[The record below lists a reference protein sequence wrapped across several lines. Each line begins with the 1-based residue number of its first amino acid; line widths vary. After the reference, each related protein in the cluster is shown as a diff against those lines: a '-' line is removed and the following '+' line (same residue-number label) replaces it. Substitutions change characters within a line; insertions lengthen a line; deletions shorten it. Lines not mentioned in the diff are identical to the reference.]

1 MPPPPPRSTT
11 PNPDGVVVAP
21 LPGVV
26 VVRGVIGVI
35 GCVPSFSGMLALLF
49 RIKRG
54 RVGWATSSTAALA
67 GVVEPPA
74 SSAAGTTRSARE
86 EVPEVL
92 LVEQTLLLRPRDRM
106 CDWGKLVSSMASFS
120 SLALISES

>member
-1 MPPPPPRSTT
+1 MWTT
-11 PNPDGVVVAP
+11 AIVAP

-49 RIKRG
+49 RIRRG
-54 RVGWATSSTAALA
+54 RVGAELAITSSPSLALTRLVAAAAAAA
-67 GVVEPPA
+67 GAA
-74 SSAAGTTRSARE
+74 SSAAVTTRSARE

-92 LVEQTLLLRPRDRM
+92 LVEHTLLLRPRDRM
-106 CDWGKLVSSMASFS
+106 CACGKFVSSMASFS